1 MVGTGALDQVVRLA
15 ASQRWRLVLVG
26 DPRQL
31 QAVGRGGMFDELC
44 RVGRPHEL
52 ATIHRFRH
60 PWEQAASLQLRSGN
74 PEALDAYID
83 RGRVSQG
90 TFADLAAAAA
100 RQWIEHAAA
109 GRTVAVVAETNEHV
123 DALNRAIQGNA
134 ERSATSA
141 SALPVSQEARPRPS
155 AKSSSPGVTTGRCAP
170 TGTNRSATA
179 TAGPSSASGGR
190 GA

>member
-60 PWEQAASLQLRSGN
+60 PWEQAATLQLRSGN

-123 DALNRAIQGNA
+123 DALNRAIQEQRRAVGHFG
-134 ERSATSA
+134 ERA
-141 SALPVSQEARPRPS
+141 ARV
-155 AKSSSPGVTTGRCAP
+155 AGGETAAVGEIVVTPA
-170 TGTNRSATA
+170 
-179 TAGPSSASGGR
+179 
-190 GA
+190 